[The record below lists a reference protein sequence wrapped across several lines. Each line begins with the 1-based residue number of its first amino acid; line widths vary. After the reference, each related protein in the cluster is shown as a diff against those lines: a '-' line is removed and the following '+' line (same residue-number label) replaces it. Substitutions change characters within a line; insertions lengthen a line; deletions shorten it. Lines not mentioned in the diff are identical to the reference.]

1 MCLAIL
7 LEFGTLVTMAEDTEP
22 RNDVDPRP
30 VQPLE
35 LPAYA
40 WLLVK
45 EYSYR
50 HEQWCKKTHYGFCG
64 QNCPCCRFAAGDFLD
79 ACEVGLGVRT
89 LASVSAAIRIA
100 LTHSIDYAHQQL
112 YVWAV
117 ASSSPSGRP
126 QQLASRSRSPRQRLR
141 TTRSSL
147 PHAERLCLTSSG
159 ASF

>member
-1 MCLAIL
+1 MSLAIL

-50 HEQWCKKTHYGFCG
+50 HEQWCKVRHYGFCG
-64 QNCPCCRFAAGDFLD
+64 QSCPCCRFAAGDLLG
-79 ACEVGLGVRT
+79 ACKVGLGVRT
-89 LASVSAAIRIA
+89 LASVSVAVRIA
-100 LTHSIDYAHQQL
+100 LTDSVDHSPQQL

-117 ASSSPSGRP
+117 ASTSSSGLP
-126 QQLASRSRSPRQRLR
+126 QPLGSRSRSPRQRL
-141 TTRSSL
+141 TTKRA
-147 PHAERLCLTSSG
+147 P
-159 ASF
+159 